1 MINRPLLFCL
11 AYILALLSTSWLNF
25 WPLLMVW
32 LIGGTL
38 VVLVLPS
45 RWRLGPRWQEWLLAV
60 MIALVAVCYF
70 QWRLPYPGEDDISQ
84 RLIPVPDKSTN
95 EFIQVKGK
103 IKSEPRV
110 TRSSNI
116 QFWLEATEVDNQT
129 VTGKVYVTVAPDKA
143 SKLSADQEV
152 TIAGILYQP
161 QKSSNPGGFDFSAYL
176 ARQGSFSAL
185 KAVKIKS
192 SPSGE
197 KPFWDVSWI
206 ADQIIASQVQ
216 GLGDQRG
223 TLVASMVLGSQRVD
237 LSYELRDQFLQAG
250 LAHVLAASGF
260 QVSFLLGVVLCLTR
274 RLSLSLQFFIGLFTL
289 LFYIGL
295 TGVQPSVMRAG
306 VMGFAALIA
315 LVTQRSVKPFGSLV
329 LAATILLLIKPLWIW
344 DLGFQLSFLA
354 TLGLIVTIPPLLKY
368 LDWLPETVGTMV
380 AIPVAASVWTLP
392 LLMYVFS
399 NVAIYSLISNI
410 VAAPLVALISLGGMI
425 SACVALV
432 WQSAGSA
439 IGALLTYPT
448 DWLIK
453 VVEFFNTL
461 PGSSLAVGQI
471 SLPVLLLVYG
481 SFILIC
487 INPWC
492 QRRWWLLG
500 LFSLALVILP
510 LLFQKATIAQQVKI
524 TVLAAKQ
531 EQVLVIQDRGKV
543 AVINT
548 GDADTARYTLL
559 PFFNHQGINRI
570 DCLISLETDYN
581 HQKLWVGS
589 NSQVLAPRQLL
600 SSPVLTPLSPEKSIS
615 LPESQIKLVSAYP
628 PILELQILGE
638 TWLLLGDTK
647 QVPELYQLI
656 QSDFTPD
663 VLMWSGRSL
672 KKEWLELIKP
682 KVAIAFSSSV
692 HPKTRERLEQL
703 GIKLYWTGRDGALEW
718 RKEKGKER
726 FLDTTDLML

>member
-11 AYILALLSTSWLNF
+11 AYILGLLSTGWLNF
-25 WPLLMVW
+25 WSLLMVW
-32 LIGGTL
+32 LIGGI
-38 VVLVLPS
+38 VVALVLPS
-45 RWRLGPRWQEWLLAV
+45 RWRWGPRRQDWLIAAI
-60 MIALVAVCYF
+60 IALAAVCYF
-70 QWRLPYPGEDDISQ
+70 QWRLPSPGEDDISQ
-84 RLIPVPDKSTN
+84 RLIPVPGKSTS

-103 IKSEPRV
+103 IASEVRL
-110 TRSSNI
+110 TRSANL
-116 QFWLEATEVDNQT
+116 QFWLQATEVDKQT

-143 SKLSADQEV
+143 GKLSGDQEV
-152 TIAGILYQP
+152 TISGILYQP
-161 QKSSNPGGFDFSAYL
+161 PKSPNPGGFDFSAYL

-185 KAVKIKS
+185 KAVKIEA
-192 SPSGE
+192 SGLVE
-197 KPFWDVSWI
+197 RPFWDVSWI
-206 ADQIIASQVQ
+206 ADQIIATQVQ
-216 GLGDQRG
+216 GLGDRLG
-223 TLVASMVLGSQRVD
+223 TLVASMVLGSRRVD
-237 LSYELRDQFLQAG
+237 LPYELRDQFLQAG

-274 RLSLSLQFFIGLFTL
+274 RLSLSLQFLIGLSTL
-289 LFYIGL
+289 FIYVGL
-295 TGVQPSVMRAG
+295 TGVQPSVMRAA
-306 VMGFAALIA
+306 VMGFAVLIA
-315 LVTQRSVKPFGSLV
+315 LVSQRSVKPFGSLV

-354 TLGLIVTIPPLLKY
+354 TLGLIVTIPALLKY
-368 LDWLPETVGTMV
+368 LDWLPETVATMV

-399 NVAIYSLISNI
+399 NIATYSILSNI

-425 SACVALV
+425 SACVAIV
-432 WQSAGSA
+432 WRSGGSLIA
-439 IGALLTYPT
+439 ALLTYPT
-448 DWLIK
+448 DWLIN
-453 VVEFFNTL
+453 VVEFFNSL
-461 PGSSLAVGQI
+461 PGSSLAVGKI

-492 QRRWWLLG
+492 QRRWLLLG
-500 LFSLALVILP
+500 LFNVGLILLP
-510 LLFQKATIAQQVKI
+510 LLSQKASLAEQVKV

-548 GDADTARYTLL
+548 GEGDTAKYILL
-559 PFFNHQGINRI
+559 PFLNHQGINTI
-570 DCLISLETDYN
+570 DSLISLETDSN
-581 HQKLWVGS
+581 QQKLWVGS
-589 NSQVLAPRQLL
+589 NSQTFAPRQLL
-600 SSPVLTPLSPEKSIS
+600 ATPFLSRLSPEKSIA
-615 LPESQIKLVSAYP
+615 LPETQIKLVSAYP
-628 PILELQILGE
+628 PILELQIPGE

-647 QVPELYQLI
+647 EVPELYQLI

-682 KVAIAFSSSV
+682 KVAIALSSSV
-692 HPKTRERLEQL
+692 HAKTRERLEQQ

-718 RKEKGKER
+718 TKEKGLER
-726 FLDTTDLML
+726 FSDTTDIML